1 VTVDVSGPAAL
12 AALFQDLGR
21 GVVPPADG
29 AVSVLR
35 QPASG
40 EAAVLAFTSHIVIAA
55 DLEPEW
61 VIQTMAG
68 MPTGDL
74 SEYTNPPFLA
84 AISER
89 LDRRVN
95 CVDLVSY
102 APARTGAPPLPL
114 TEIVDRSH
122 PRVRR
127 AQRYRS
133 DVRVWATEGGVVVV
147 GRGLGGRLEAAFEV
161 HPDRRDRGLGR
172 ALARSALHLVGEW
185 PDEPGVWAQVAPGN
199 AASVRTV
206 LAAGYRPIGSEALL
220 VARRR

>member
-1 VTVDVSGPAAL
+1 MTGTAAL
-12 AALFQDLGR
+12 ATLFQDLGR
-21 GVVPPADG
+21 GIFPPADG
-29 AVSVLR
+29 AVRVLR

-40 EAAVLAFTSHIVIAA
+40 DAAVLAFTSHIVIAG
-55 DLEPEW
+55 DLEAEW
-61 VIQTMAG
+61 VTQTMAG

-95 CVDLVSY
+95 CVDLVAY
-102 APARTGAPPLPL
+102 APARTGPPPLPL

-127 AQRYRS
+127 AQRYRT
-133 DVRVWATEGGVVVV
+133 DVRVWAAEGGIVVV
-147 GRGLGGRLEAAFEV
+147 GRGLAGRLEVAFEV
-161 HPDRRDRGLGR
+161 DPDRQGRGLGR
-172 ALARSALHLVGEW
+172 EFARSARHLVDHW
-185 PDEPGVWAQVAPGN
+185 AHEPGVWAQVAPGN
-199 AASVRTV
+199 AASVRTL

-220 VARRR
+220 VASR